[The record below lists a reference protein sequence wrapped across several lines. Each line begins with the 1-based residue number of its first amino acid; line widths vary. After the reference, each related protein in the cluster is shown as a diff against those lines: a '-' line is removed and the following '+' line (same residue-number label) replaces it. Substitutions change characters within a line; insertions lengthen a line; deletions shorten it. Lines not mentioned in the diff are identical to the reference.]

1 MSLNS
6 HNIFETGNNDSR
18 LNQRQKNRLQL
29 PPIDVKGDIKK
40 SLTNN
45 TELLDRHQNQKTNK
59 NINFSKSSA
68 LQPEQSQ
75 STFSSFDPD
84 TEKSEDKE
92 CSDEEADHH
101 PEEEC
106 NGENE
111 DAFAED

>member
-68 LQPEQSQ
+68 LQPEQS
-75 STFSSFDPD
+75 
-84 TEKSEDKE
+84 
-92 CSDEEADHH
+92 
-101 PEEEC
+101 
-106 NGENE
+106 
-111 DAFAED
+111 